1 MSEEKRRTSGITI
14 WLNDLQFHKLSDVEE
29 DFSDVFGRELTHGEA
44 IMAASLISKAF
55 ISFFTLGSQALQM
68 EKLDFNQVINFEHLQ
83 KAGAHVPRDIL
94 SNMGEQ
100 IERVFVQLDALGFL
114 RSNPKVRGTD

>member
-1 MSEEKRRTSGITI
+1 MSDEKRRTSGITI

-29 DFSDVFGRELTHGEA
+29 DFAEVFGRALTHGEA
-44 IMAASLISKAF
+44 IMAASLITKAF
-55 ISFFTLGSQALQM
+55 IAFFTLGSRALEM

-83 KAGAHVPRDIL
+83 KAGAQIPRDQL
-94 SNMGEQ
+94 ENMGEQ

-114 RSNPKVRGTD
+114 RSGSKIKE